1 MQRVRREWANRV
13 EAEYRSAA
21 HTAEILHWL
30 IASGVSP
37 DTLAVGHRIVSDE
50 LAHAEQSRHVFLAAG
65 GDEATIPIRQDTLT
79 MGIDPNLVFQ
89 GRALVAVAQMFCAGE
104 TVAVPLFHAM
114 RAGAEEPKV
123 IACLDRIE
131 KDEAVHRAFG
141 WTTLDELLQI
151 YGPVAH
157 ELVQQHVQRIVD
169 GICAVYDSSDARL
182 TDTQRAW
189 GLLSGVD
196 HRRISLACARD
207 VIVPRFRQ
215 RGFEVDMP
223 SSPGA

>member
-1 MQRVRREWANRV
+1 MAAFKRPSAVVPARKIIQCLVGTTPMHESENTTIAPPDIAYLQNRRAPRLEFPQH
-13 EAEYRSAA
+13 Y
-21 HTAEILHWL
+21 LL
-30 IASGVSP
+30 Q
-37 DTLAVGHRIVSDE
+37 L
-50 LAHAEQSRHVFLAAG
+50 FG
-65 GDEATIPIRQDTLT
+65 GDEATIPIRQDALT
-79 MGIDPNLVFQ
+79 MGIDTNLVFQ
-89 GRALVAVAQMFCAGE
+89 GRALVALAQMFCAGE

-131 KDEAVHRAFG
+131 KDEAGHRAFG
-141 WTTLDELLQI
+141 WTTLDELLEI

-157 ELVQQHVQRIVD
+157 DLVQHHVQRIVD
-169 GICAVYDSSDARL
+169 GICAAYDSSDERL

-223 SSPGA
+223 AAPAA